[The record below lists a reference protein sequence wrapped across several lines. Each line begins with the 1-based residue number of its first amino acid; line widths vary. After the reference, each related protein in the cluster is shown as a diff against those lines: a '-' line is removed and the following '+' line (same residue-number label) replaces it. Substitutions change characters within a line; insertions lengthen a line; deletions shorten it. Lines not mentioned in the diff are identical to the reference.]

1 MALGR
6 TATIVPKPFAD
17 PAIKRRGIFDMK
29 TMMVAALRAALVTTT
44 ILRSAAALTTA
55 ATAQTTTA
63 SIRGQVRD
71 AAGAAVAGATVVAV
85 NTSTNQTFRAT
96 SSANGSYI
104 LNGLRPAPYTITVTG
119 PNGDVSVQRI
129 SVGVGQSATLDAVLA
144 RAVAAPAEQP
154 DATAGGTSTDSGEV
168 VVTAGRLVETKT
180 SEVATNVS
188 QAQIRILPQG
198 DRNFLTFAALA
209 PGVRYNDS
217 ETNKGITAGA
227 SPASQ
232 VNVFI
237 DGTSLKSQTLGGI
250 AGQTDSRGNP
260 FGQLAVGE
268 FRVLTQNYK
277 AEYEQAGSAIVT
289 AITKSGTNEFHGEMF
304 GQYTD
309 RSLTAANILDE
320 RAGRDKPKFERKQ
333 YGVSLGGPIIKDKL
347 FFFGAYEGNDQDRA
361 SSVVVGQ
368 RTPENV
374 VRFGQYEGTYV
385 SPYRGDFYFGKL
397 TFTPDERQVFDL
409 SFSRREET
417 DVSGF
422 GANFGSANIA
432 YSAAVNKINK
442 TDTYTYKWTYT
453 GDSFVNE
460 ANLTYLDAVYNP
472 SSLNPDDPS
481 FEYQGVITF
490 GGKDS
495 TQRISQQSYVLRD
508 DLTYNGLQNHAIK
521 GGLRFAFQDYDFT
534 KNFFVQPRYFFQSD
548 AIKGLDF
555 SFPAQAQLGVGN
567 PRIIAS
573 NSQLGAYI
581 QDDWDVTDKLQ
592 INVGLRWDYESNLF
606 NNNYR
611 TPAAA
616 IATLN
621 ALPKTDYFDPA
632 NYITDGTDRPTRKDM
647 FQPRIGFSYDVN
659 DDQRTVIF
667 GGYGK
672 YYDRNV
678 FNNTLDEQFR
688 LQYQTGIFNFSRD
701 GLPRDGNPTVQWD
714 PQYLTRD
721 GLLALRD
728 SAQTGQPDL
737 FAVKNDAKAP
747 STDQFSF
754 GLRQKF
760 GVFRASLTGSYV
772 RGQNGYTHLFATRNA
787 DGSCCDTTIPR
798 ANGFGNVLIGY
809 DGLRT
814 RYKALLVTIDKD
826 YTVSSGWGFNLAYTL
841 SKAEQ
846 DGGDL
851 FSLDKVTPDKYG
863 WRPIAGQDERHRI
876 VLSGIAD
883 LPLGFQFS
891 TLTTL
896 GSGTAFQLFDRSAGV
911 GINQQVVRSLYRP
924 KNCLGS
930 VFAFCEVNLTLQ
942 NNIKVFSTHNIN
954 VAVDLLNAFNN
965 KNYDGYSGN
974 LGVGETYSF
983 DRTTNAPTNLLTL
996 PRRIQFRVGYR
1007 F

>member
-1 MALGR
+1 MKTL
-6 TATIVPKPFAD
+6 TIV
-17 PAIKRRGIFDMK
+17 
-29 TMMVAALRAALVTTT
+29 ALRATLSAST
-44 ILRSAAALTTA
+44 ILGSLALTVMPA
-55 ATAQTTTA
+55 AAQTTTA
-63 SIRGQVRD
+63 AIRGQVRD
-71 AAGAAVAGATVVAV
+71 GAGAPVGGATVVAV
-85 NTSTNQTFRAT
+85 NKSTNQTFRAT
-96 SSANGSYI
+96 SDARGGYA
-104 LNGLRPAPYTITVTG
+104 LNGLRPAQYTITVTG
-119 PNGDVSVQRI
+119 TNGESSTQVI
-129 SVGVGQSATLDAVLA
+129 IVGVGQSATLDAVLA
-144 RAVAAPAEQP
+144 GPAAAPAAGETP
-154 DATAGGTSTDSGEV
+154 TEATGAAAGAAAGGDEI
-168 VVTAGRLVETKT
+168 VVTGGRLVETKT
-180 SEVATNVS
+180 SEVATNVT
-188 QAQIRILPQG
+188 QDQIRILPQG

-217 ETNKGITAGA
+217 ETNKGIVAGA

-289 AITKSGTNEFHGEMF
+289 AITKSGTNDFHGEAF
-304 GQYTD
+304 GQYTN
-309 RSLTAANILDE
+309 RGLTSASVIDE
-320 RAGRDKPKFERKQ
+320 RAGRGKPKFERKQ

-361 SSVVVGQ
+361 SSVTVGN
-368 RTPENV
+368 RTVANLA
-374 VRFGQYEGTYV
+374 RFGQYEGTYV

-417 DVSGF
+417 DVTGF

-460 ANLTYLDAVYNP
+460 FNATYLDAVYNP
-472 SSLNPDDPS
+472 SSLNPNDAS

-508 DLTYNGLQNHAIK
+508 DLTYSGLENHVFK
-521 GGLRFAFQDYDFT
+521 GGIRFAFQDYDFT
-534 KNFFVQPRYFFQSD
+534 KNFFVQPRYFFQND
-548 AIKGLDF
+548 ATKGLDF

-573 NSQLGAYI
+573 NSQLGLYA

-606 NNNYR
+606 NNKYR

-616 IATLN
+616 VATLN
-621 ALPKTDYFDPA
+621 GLPRTYYFDPA
-632 NYITDGTDRPTRKDM
+632 DYITDGTDRPTRKDM

-688 LQYQTGIFNFSRD
+688 LQYATGVFNFSRD
-701 GLPRDGNPTVQWD
+701 GLPRDGNPTVVWD
-714 PQYLTRD
+714 PKYLTRD
-721 GLLALRD
+721 GLLALRQT
-728 SAQTGQPDL
+728 AQTGLPDL
-737 FAVKNDAKAP
+737 FAVKNNAKAP
-747 STDQFSF
+747 STDQFSL

-760 GVFRASLTGSYV
+760 GIFRASVTGSYI
-772 RGQNGYTHLFATRNA
+772 RGQNGYTHLFATRNP
-787 DGSCCDTTIPR
+787 DGSCCDTSVPR

-814 RYKALLVTIDKD
+814 RYKALLFTLDKD
-826 YTVSSGWGFNLAYTL
+826 YTKASGWGINIAYTL

-851 FSLDKVTPDKYG
+851 FSLDAVTPRAYG
-863 WRPIAGQDERHRI
+863 WRPIADQDERHRI
-876 VLSGIAD
+876 VVSGIAD

-896 GSGTAFQLFDRSAGV
+896 GSGTAFQLQDQSAGTSV
-911 GINQQVVRSLYRP
+911 NQQVIRSLYRP

-930 VFAFCEVNLTLQ
+930 LFAFCEVNLTLQ
-942 NNIKVFSTHNIN
+942 NNIRIFDTHIIN

-965 KNYDGYSGN
+965 KNYTGYAGY
-974 LGVGETYSF
+974 LGVGQSYSF
-983 DRTTNAPTNLLTL
+983 DATTNAPTGLLTL
-996 PRRIQFRVGYR
+996 PRRFQFRVGYR

>member
-1 MALGR
+1 
-6 TATIVPKPFAD
+6 
-17 PAIKRRGIFDMK
+17 MK
-29 TMMVAALRAALVTTT
+29 TITAAALRAALATTT
-44 ILRSAAALTTA
+44 ILGTTVALIA
-55 ATAQTTTA
+55 PATAQTTTA

-71 AAGAAVAGATVVAV
+71 AAGAAVAGVTVVAV
-85 NTSTNQTFRAT
+85 NRATNQTVRAT
-96 SSANGSYI
+96 SSASGNYV
-104 LNGLRPAPYTITVTG
+104 LNGLRPAQYTITATG
-119 PNGDVSVQRI
+119 PNGATFEQAVI
-129 SVGVGQSATLDAVLA
+129 VGIGQATTLNVVLA
-144 RAVAAPAEQP
+144 PASAPAPAPAADGTVAAPS
-154 DATAGGTSTDSGEV
+154 DATPEAASSDEI
-168 VVTAGRLVETKT
+168 VVTGNRLVETKT

-188 QAQIRILPQG
+188 QNQIRILPQG

-217 ETNKGITAGA
+217 ETNKGIVAGA

-289 AITKSGTNEFHGEMF
+289 AITKSGTNDFHGEVF

-309 RSLTAANILDE
+309 RSLTSASIIDQ
-320 RAGRDKPKFERKQ
+320 RAGRDKPAFKRKQ
-333 YGVSLGGPIIKDKL
+333 YGIALGGPIIKDKL

-361 SSVVVGQ
+361 SSVTVGN
-368 RTPENV
+368 RTPANAAA
-374 VRFGQYEGTYV
+374 FGQYEGTYV

-397 TFTPDERQVFDL
+397 TFTPDDRQVFDL

-417 DVSGF
+417 DVTGF

-460 ANLTYLDAVYNP
+460 ANLTYLDTVYNP

-495 TQRISQQSYVLRD
+495 TQKISQQSYVLRD
-508 DLTYNGLQNHAIK
+508 DLTYNGLAGHVIK
-521 GGLRFAFQDYDFT
+521 GGIRFAFQDYDFT
-534 KNFFVQPRYFFQSD
+534 KNLFVQPRYFFQTD
-548 AIKGLDF
+548 ATKGLNFD
-555 SFPAQAQLGVGN
+555 FPATAQIGVGN

-573 NSQLGAYI
+573 NSQLGLYL

-592 INVGLRWDYESNLF
+592 INAGIRWDYESNLF
-606 NNNYR
+606 NNKYHS
-611 TPAAA
+611 PASA
-616 IATLN
+616 IATLS

-632 NYITDGTDRPTRKDM
+632 DYITDGSDRPTRKDM
-647 FQPRIGFSYDVN
+647 FQPRIGFSYDFN
-659 DDQRTVIF
+659 DDQRTVVF

-672 YYDRNV
+672 YFDRNV

-688 LQYQTGIFNFSRD
+688 LQYSTGVFYFSRD
-701 GLPRDGNPTVQWD
+701 GQPRDGNPTVRWD
-714 PQYLTRD
+714 PAYLTRD
-721 GLLALRD
+721 GLLALRQT
-728 SAQTGQPDL
+728 AQTGLPEL

-747 STDQFSF
+747 STDQFSL

-760 GVFRASLTGSYV
+760 GIFRTSFTGSYV

-787 DGSCCDTTIPR
+787 DGSCCDTSIPR
-798 ANGFGNVLIGY
+798 LNGYGNVLIGY

-826 YTVSSGWGFNLAYTL
+826 YTQASGWGFSIAYTL

-851 FSLDKVTPDKYG
+851 FSLDKPTPKQYG
-863 WRPIAGQDERHRI
+863 WRPIADQDERHRI
-876 VLSGIAD
+876 VASGIAD

-896 GSGTAFQLFDRSAGV
+896 GSGTAFQLLDQRAGTSV
-911 GINQQVVRSLYRP
+911 NQQVIRSLYRP
-924 KNCLGS
+924 KNCIKG

-942 NNIKVFSTHNIN
+942 NNIKVFDTHNIN

-965 KNYDGYSGN
+965 KNYTGYSGFI
-974 LGVGETYSF
+974 GVGESYSF
-983 DRTTNAPTNLLTL
+983 NTTTNAPTGLQTL
-996 PRRIQFRVGYR
+996 PRRIQFRAGYR

>member
-1 MALGR
+1 MCNPS
-6 TATIVPKPFAD
+6 VPMRLPN
-17 PAIKRRGIFDMK
+17 RGHWDMK
-29 TMMVAALRAALVTTT
+29 TMMATALRAALATTT
-44 ILRSAAALTTA
+44 ILGTTVALIA
-55 ATAQTTTA
+55 PASAQTTTA
-63 SIRGQVRD
+63 AIRGQVRD
-71 AAGAAVAGATVVAV
+71 AAGATVAGATVVAV
-85 NTSTNQTFRAT
+85 NDGTNQTFRAT
-96 SSANGSYI
+96 TSATGSYV
-104 LNGLRPAPYTITVTG
+104 LNGLRPATYTITFTG
-119 PNGDVSVQRI
+119 PDGAISAQRI

-144 RAVAAPAEQP
+144 APTAAAPAGTGATAEGGS
-154 DATAGGTSTDSGEV
+154 TAGGAGEGGEI
-168 VVTAGRLVETKT
+168 VVTAGKLVETKT

-188 QAQIRILPQG
+188 QAQIRLLPQG

-277 AEYEQAGSAIVT
+277 AEYEQAGSAIIT
-289 AITKSGTNEFHGEMF
+289 AITKSGTNDF
-304 GQYTD
+304 
-309 RSLTAANILDE
+309 
-320 RAGRDKPKFERKQ
+320 
-333 YGVSLGGPIIKDKL
+333 KDKL

-361 SSVVVGQ
+361 SSVTVGN
-368 RTPENV
+368 RTPANLA
-374 VRFGQYEGTYV
+374 RFGQYEGTYI

-422 GANFGSANIA
+422 GANFGSPNIA
-432 YSAAVNKINK
+432 YSSAVNKINK
-442 TDTYTYKWTYT
+442 TDTYTYKWTYP

-460 ANLTYLDAVYNP
+460 FNATYLDTVYNP

-495 TQRISQQSYVLRD
+495 TQRISQQSYTLRD
-508 DLTYNGLQNHAIK
+508 DFTYNGLDNHVIK
-521 GGLRFAFQDYDFT
+521 GGIRFAFQDYDFT
-534 KNFFVQPRYFFQSD
+534 KNFFVQPRYFYQND
-548 AIKGLDF
+548 PTKGLDF
-555 SFPAQAQLGVGN
+555 SFPATAQIGVGN

-573 NSQLGAYI
+573 NSQLGMYL
-581 QDDWDVTDKLQ
+581 QDDWDITDKLQ
-592 INVGLRWDYESNLF
+592 LNLGLRWDYESNLF
-606 NNNYR
+606 NNKYR

-616 IATLN
+616 VTTLN
-621 ALPKTDYFDPA
+621 GLPKTDYFDPA
-632 NYITDGTDRPTRKDM
+632 DYITDGTDRPTRKDM
-647 FQPRIGFSYDVN
+647 FQPRIGFSYDFN
-659 DDQRTVIF
+659 DDQRTVLF

-672 YYDRNV
+672 YFDRNV

-688 LQYQTGIFNFSRD
+688 LQYQTGVFYFSRD
-701 GLPRDGNPTVQWD
+701 GQPRDGNPTVVWND
-714 PQYLTRD
+714 SYLTRD
-721 GLLALRD
+721 GLLALRQT
-728 SAQTGQPDL
+728 AQTGQPEL

-747 STDQFSF
+747 STDQFSL

-760 GVFRASLTGSYV
+760 GVFRASVTGSYV

-787 DGSCCDTTIPR
+787 DGSCCNTTVPR
-798 ANGFGNVLIGY
+798 ENGFSNVLIGY

-851 FSLDKVTPDKYG
+851 FSLDEVTPRAYG
-863 WRPIAGQDERHRI
+863 WRPIAGQDERHRFVI
-876 VLSGIAD
+876 SGIAD

-896 GSGTAFQLFDRSAGV
+896 GSGTAFQVFDQSAGTSV
-911 GINQQVVRSLYRP
+911 NQQVTRSLYRP

-942 NNIKVFSTHNIN
+942 NNIKVFNTHNIN

-965 KNYDGYSGN
+965 KNYDGYASY
-974 LGVGETYSF
+974 LGVGQSYTF
-983 DRTTNAPTNLLTL
+983 DPASNIPANLLTL
-996 PRRIQFRVGYR
+996 PRRFQFRVGYR

>member
-1 MALGR
+1 
-6 TATIVPKPFAD
+6 
-17 PAIKRRGIFDMK
+17 MK

-44 ILRSAAALTTA
+44 ILGSAATLTTA

-63 SIRGQVRD
+63 AIRGQVRD

-85 NTSTNQTFRAT
+85 NTGTNQTFRAT
-96 SSANGSYI
+96 TGANGSYI
-104 LNGLRPAPYTITVTG
+104 LNGLRPAPYTITFTG
-119 PNGDVSVQRI
+119 PDRSVSVQRI

-144 RAVAAPAEQP
+144 APA
-154 DATAGGTSTDSGEV
+154 TASSTSTTTAQTDSQAGDTTSGEGGDI

-188 QAQIRILPQG
+188 QNQIRILPQG

-217 ETNKGITAGA
+217 ETNKGIVAGA

-289 AITKSGTNEFHGEMF
+289 AVTKSGTNDFHGEMF

-309 RSLTAANILDE
+309 RSLTAANVIDE
-320 RAGRDKPKFERKQ
+320 RAGRGKPKFERKQ

-361 SSVVVGQ
+361 SSVTVGQ
-368 RTPENV
+368 PTPENLA
-374 VRFGQYEGTYV
+374 RFGQYEGTYV

-409 SFSRREET
+409 SFSRRQET
-417 DVSGF
+417 DISGF

-432 YSAAVNKINK
+432 YSAAVNKKNK

-460 ANLTYLDAVYNP
+460 ANATYLDAVYNP

-481 FEYQGVITF
+481 FEYQGVITY

-508 DLTYNGLQNHAIK
+508 DLTYNGLSNHVIK
-521 GGLRFAFQDYDFT
+521 GGIRFAFQDYDFT
-534 KNFFVQPRYFFQSD
+534 KNFFVQPHYFFQTD
-548 AIKGLDF
+548 ATKGLDF
-555 SFPAQAQLGVGN
+555 SFPATAQIGVGN

-606 NNNYR
+606 NNKYR

-632 NYITDGTDRPTRKDM
+632 DYITDGSDRPTRKDM
-647 FQPRIGFSYDVN
+647 FQPRIGFSYDFN
-659 DDQRTVIF
+659 DDQRTVLF

-672 YYDRNV
+672 YYDRSV

-688 LQYQTGIFNFSRD
+688 LQYQTGVFYFSRD
-701 GLPRDGNPTVQWD
+701 GKPRDGNPTVVWND
-714 PQYLTRD
+714 SYLTRD
-721 GLLALRD
+721 GLLALRQN
-728 SAQTGQPDL
+728 AQTGLPEL

-760 GVFRASLTGSYV
+760 GVFRASVTGSYV

-826 YTVSSGWGFNLAYTL
+826 YSVSSGWGVNIAYTL

-851 FSLDKVTPDKYG
+851 FSLDAATPRAYG
-863 WRPIAGQDERHRI
+863 WRPIADQDERHRVVI
-876 VLSGIAD
+876 SGIAD

-896 GSGTAFQLFDRSAGV
+896 GSGTAFQLFDQSAGTSV
-911 GINQQVVRSLYRP
+911 NQQVTRSLYRP

-930 VFAFCEVNLTLQ
+930 LFAFCEVNLTLQ
-942 NNIKVFSTHNIN
+942 NNIRIFNTHNIN
-954 VAVDLLNAFNN
+954 VAVDMLNAFNN
-965 KNYDGYSGN
+965 KNYSGYAGY
-974 LGVGETYSF
+974 LGVGQTYNF
-983 DRTTNAPTNLLTL
+983 DRTTNAPTNILTL
-996 PRRIQFRVGYR
+996 PRRFQFRVGYR

>member
-1 MALGR
+1 
-6 TATIVPKPFAD
+6 
-17 PAIKRRGIFDMK
+17 MK
-29 TMMVAALRAALVTTT
+29 TIMATALRAALATTT
-44 ILRSAAALTTA
+44 ILGTTA
-55 ATAQTTTA
+55 TLIAPASAQTTTA
-63 SIRGQVRD
+63 AIRGQVRD
-71 AAGAAVAGATVVAV
+71 AAGATVAGATVVAV
-85 NTSTNQTFRAT
+85 NDGTNQTFRAT
-96 SSANGSYI
+96 TSATGSYV
-104 LNGLRPAPYTITVTG
+104 LNGLRPATYTITFTG
-119 PNGDVSVQRI
+119 PDGAISAQRI

-144 RAVAAPAEQP
+144 APTAAAPAGTTG
-154 DATAGGTSTDSGEV
+154 ATAEGGTTSGGANEGGEI
-168 VVTAGRLVETKT
+168 VVTAGKLVETKT

-188 QAQIRILPQG
+188 QNQIRILPQG

-277 AEYEQAGSAIVT
+277 AEYEQAGSAIIT
-289 AITKSGTNEFHGEMF
+289 AITKSGTNDFHGEMF

-309 RSLTAANILDE
+309 RSLTAANIIDE
-320 RAGRDKPKFERKQ
+320 RAGRGKPKFERKQ
-333 YGVSLGGPIIKDKL
+333 YGISLGGPIIKDKL

-361 SSVVVGQ
+361 SSVTVGQ
-368 RTPENV
+368 RTPENLA
-374 VRFGQYEGTYV
+374 RFGQYEGTYV

-409 SFSRREET
+409 SFSRRQET
-417 DVSGF
+417 DISGF

-460 ANLTYLDAVYNP
+460 FNATYLDTVYNP

-481 FEYQGVITF
+481 FQYEGVITF

-495 TQRISQQSYVLRD
+495 TQRISQQSYTLRD
-508 DLTYNGLQNHAIK
+508 DLTYNGLDNHVIK
-521 GGLRFAFQDYDFT
+521 GGIRFAFQDYDFT
-534 KNFFVQPRYFFQSD
+534 KNFYVQPNYFFQSD
-548 AIKGLDF
+548 AARGLDF
-555 SFPAQAQLGVGN
+555 SFPATAQLGVGN

-573 NSQLGAYI
+573 NSQLGVYL
-581 QDDWDVTDKLQ
+581 QDDWDITSKLQ
-592 INVGLRWDYESNLF
+592 LNLGLRWDYESNLF
-606 NNNYR
+606 NNKYR

-616 IATLN
+616 VTTLN

-647 FQPRIGFSYDVN
+647 FQPRIGFSYDFN
-659 DDQRTVIF
+659 DDQRTVLF

-672 YYDRNV
+672 YFDRNV

-688 LQYQTGIFNFSRD
+688 LQYQTGVFYFSRD
-701 GLPRDGNPTVQWD
+701 GQPRDGNPTVVWNESYQ
-714 PQYLTRD
+714 TRE
-721 GLLALRD
+721 GLLALRQT
-728 SAQTGQPDL
+728 AQTGLPQL
-737 FAVKNDAKAP
+737 FAVKNNAKAP
-747 STDQFSF
+747 STDQFSL

-760 GVFRASLTGSYV
+760 GIFRASVTGSYV

-798 ANGFGNVLIGY
+798 ENGFSNVLIGY

-851 FSLDKVTPDKYG
+851 FSLDKVTPDRYG
-863 WRPIAGQDERHRI
+863 WRPIADQDERHRI
-876 VLSGIAD
+876 VLSGIVD
-883 LPLGFQFS
+883 LPVGFQFS

-896 GSGTAFQLFDRSAGV
+896 GSGTAFQLLDQSAGTSV
-911 GINQQVVRSLYRP
+911 NQQTIRSLYRP

-942 NNIKVFSTHNIN
+942 NNIKVFNTHNIN

-965 KNYDGYSGN
+965 KNYTGYSGN
-974 LGVGETYSF
+974 LGVGQTYNF
-983 DRTTNAPTNLLTL
+983 GDPTNLPTGLLTL
-996 PRRIQFRVGYR
+996 PRRFQFRVGYR

>member
-1 MALGR
+1 
-6 TATIVPKPFAD
+6 
-17 PAIKRRGIFDMK
+17 
-29 TMMVAALRAALVTTT
+29 
-44 ILRSAAALTTA
+44 
-55 ATAQTTTA
+55 
-63 SIRGQVRD
+63 
-71 AAGAAVAGATVVAV
+71 
-85 NTSTNQTFRAT
+85 
-96 SSANGSYI
+96 
-104 LNGLRPAPYTITVTG
+104 
-119 PNGDVSVQRI
+119 
-129 SVGVGQSATLDAVLA
+129 
-144 RAVAAPAEQP
+144 
-154 DATAGGTSTDSGEV
+154 
-168 VVTAGRLVETKT
+168 
-180 SEVATNVS
+180 
-188 QAQIRILPQG
+188 
-198 DRNFLTFAALA
+198 
-209 PGVRYNDS
+209 
-217 ETNKGITAGA
+217 
-227 SPASQ
+227 
-232 VNVFI
+232 
-237 DGTSLKSQTLGGI
+237 
-250 AGQTDSRGNP
+250 
-260 FGQLAVGE
+260 
-268 FRVLTQNYK
+268 
-277 AEYEQAGSAIVT
+277 
-289 AITKSGTNEFHGEMF
+289 
-304 GQYTD
+304 
-309 RSLTAANILDE
+309 
-320 RAGRDKPKFERKQ
+320 
-333 YGVSLGGPIIKDKL
+333 
-347 FFFGAYEGNDQDRA
+347 
-361 SSVVVGQ
+361 
-368 RTPENV
+368 
-374 VRFGQYEGTYV
+374 
-385 SPYRGDFYFGKL
+385 
-397 TFTPDERQVFDL
+397 VFDL
-409 SFSRREET
+409 SFSRRQET

-534 KNFFVQPRYFFQSD
+534 KNFFVQPRYFFQND
-548 AIKGLDF
+548 ATKGLDF

-592 INVGLRWDYESNLF
+592 INIGLRWDYESNLF
-606 NNNYR
+606 NNKYR

-616 IATLN
+616 VATLN
-621 ALPKTDYFDPA
+621 ALPRTEYFDPA
-632 NYITDGTDRPTRKDM
+632 NYITDGSDRPTRKDM

-672 YYDRNV
+672 YFDRNV

-688 LQYQTGIFNFSRD
+688 LQYATGVFNFSRD
-701 GLPRDGNPTVQWD
+701 GQPRDGNPTVRWD

-721 GLLALRD
+721 GLLALRAT
-728 SAQTGQPDL
+728 AQTGLPDL

-754 GLRQKF
+754 GVRQKF
-760 GVFRASLTGSYV
+760 GVFRASVTGSYV

-826 YTVSSGWGFNLAYTL
+826 YTVASGWGFNLAYTL

-851 FSLDKVTPDKYG
+851 FSLDKPTPDQYG
-863 WRPIAGQDERHRI
+863 WRPIADQDERHRI

-896 GSGTAFQLFDRSAGV
+896 GTGTAFQLQDQSAGTSV
-911 GINQQVVRSLYRP
+911 NQQVIRSLYRP

-942 NNIKVFSTHNIN
+942 NNIKVFNTHNIN

-965 KNYDGYSGN
+965 KNYGGYSGY
-974 LGVGETYSF
+974 LGVGQAYSF

>member
-1 MALGR
+1 M
-6 TATIVPKPFAD
+6 
-17 PAIKRRGIFDMK
+17 
-29 TMMVAALRAALVTTT
+29 TMMRSVALRAALATTT
-44 ILRSAAALTTA
+44 ILGASLALAVPAA
-55 ATAQTTTA
+55 AQTTTA

-71 AAGAAVAGATVVAV
+71 GAGAPVAGATVVAV
-85 NTSTNQTFRAT
+85 NRGTNQTVRAT
-96 SSANGSYI
+96 SSASGNYV
-104 LNGLRPAPYTITVTG
+104 LNGLRPAQYTITATG
-119 PNGDVSVQRI
+119 PNGATFEQAVI
-129 SVGVGQSATLDAVLA
+129 VGVGQATTLNVVLTA
-144 RAVAAPAEQP
+144 AAAAPAPAPAPAADGTVAAPD
-154 DATAGGTSTDSGEV
+154 DATPTTASSDEI
-168 VVTAGRLVETKT
+168 VVTGNRLVETKT

-188 QAQIRILPQG
+188 QNQIRILPQG

-217 ETNKGITAGA
+217 ETNKGIVSGA

-289 AITKSGTNEFHGEMF
+289 AITKSGTNDFHGEMF

-309 RSLTAANILDE
+309 RSLTAASIIDQ
-320 RAGRDKPKFERKQ
+320 RAGRGKPKFERKQ
-333 YGVSLGGPIIKDKL
+333 YGISLGGPIIKDKL

-361 SSVVVGQ
+361 SSVTVGN
-368 RTPENV
+368 RTPANAAA
-374 VRFGQYEGTYV
+374 FGQYEGTYV

-417 DVSGF
+417 DVTGF

-460 ANLTYLDAVYNP
+460 ANLTYLDTVYNP

-495 TQRISQQSYVLRD
+495 TQKISQQSYVLRD
-508 DLTYNGLQNHAIK
+508 DLTYNGLAGHVIK
-521 GGLRFAFQDYDFT
+521 GGIRFAFQDYDFT
-534 KNFFVQPRYFFQSD
+534 KNLFVQPRYFFQTD
-548 AIKGLDF
+548 ATRGLSFD
-555 SFPAQAQLGVGN
+555 FPATAQIGVGN

-573 NSQLGAYI
+573 NSQLGLYL

-592 INVGLRWDYESNLF
+592 INAGIRWDYESNLF
-606 NNNYR
+606 NNKYR
-611 TPAAA
+611 SPGSA
-616 IATLN
+616 IATIS
-621 ALPKTDYFDPA
+621 ALPRTDYFDPA
-632 NYITDGTDRPTRKDM
+632 DYITDGSDRPTRKDM
-647 FQPRIGFSYDVN
+647 FQPRIGFSYDFN
-659 DDQRTVIF
+659 DDQRTVVF

-672 YYDRNV
+672 YFDRNV

-688 LQYQTGIFNFSRD
+688 LQYATGVFYFSRD
-701 GLPRDGNPTVQWD
+701 GQPRDGNPTVRWD
-714 PQYLTRD
+714 PAYLTRD
-721 GLLALRD
+721 GLLALRQT
-728 SAQTGQPDL
+728 AQTGLPEL

-747 STDQFSF
+747 STDQFSL

-760 GVFRASLTGSYV
+760 GVFRASVTGSYV

-798 ANGFGNVLIGY
+798 ANGYGNVLIGY

-814 RYKALLVTIDKD
+814 RYKALLFTLDKD
-826 YTVSSGWGFNLAYTL
+826 YTQASGWGFNIAYTL

-863 WRPIAGQDERHRI
+863 WRPIADQDERHRI
-876 VLSGIAD
+876 VLSGIGD
-883 LPLGFQFS
+883 LPLGFQLS

-896 GSGTAFQLFDRSAGV
+896 GSGTAFQLLDQTAGTSV
-911 GINQQVVRSLYRP
+911 NQQVIRSLYRP
-924 KNCLGS
+924 KNCIKG

-942 NNIKVFSTHNIN
+942 NNIKVFGTHNIN

-965 KNYDGYSGN
+965 KNYTGYSGF
-974 LGVGETYSF
+974 LGVGESYSF
-983 DRTTNAPTNLLTL
+983 NTTTNAPTGLQTL
-996 PRRIQFRVGYR
+996 PRRFQFRAGYR

>member
-1 MALGR
+1 
-6 TATIVPKPFAD
+6 
-17 PAIKRRGIFDMK
+17 MK
-29 TMMVAALRAALVTTT
+29 TITAAALRAALATTT
-44 ILRSAAALTTA
+44 ILGTTVALIA
-55 ATAQTTTA
+55 PATAQTTTA

-71 AAGAAVAGATVVAV
+71 AAGAAVAGVTVVAV
-85 NTSTNQTFRAT
+85 NRATNQTVRAT
-96 SSANGSYI
+96 SSASGNYV
-104 LNGLRPAPYTITVTG
+104 LNGLRPAQYTITATG
-119 PNGDVSVQRI
+119 PNGATFEQAVI
-129 SVGVGQSATLDAVLA
+129 VGIGQATTLNVVLA
-144 RAVAAPAEQP
+144 PASAPAPAPAADGIVAAPS
-154 DATAGGTSTDSGEV
+154 DAAPEAASSDEI
-168 VVTAGRLVETKT
+168 VVTGNRLVETKT

-188 QAQIRILPQG
+188 QNQIRILPQG

-217 ETNKGITAGA
+217 ETNKGIVAGA

-289 AITKSGTNEFHGEMF
+289 AITKSGTNDFHGEVF

-309 RSLTAANILDE
+309 RSLTSASIIDQ
-320 RAGRDKPKFERKQ
+320 RAGRDKPAFKRKQ
-333 YGVSLGGPIIKDKL
+333 YGIALGGPIIKDKL

-361 SSVVVGQ
+361 SSVTVGN
-368 RTPENV
+368 RTPANAAA
-374 VRFGQYEGTYV
+374 FGQYEGTYV

-397 TFTPDERQVFDL
+397 TFTPDDRQVFDL

-417 DVSGF
+417 DVTGF

-460 ANLTYLDAVYNP
+460 ANLTYLDTVYNP

-495 TQRISQQSYVLRD
+495 TQKISQQSYVLRD
-508 DLTYNGLQNHAIK
+508 DLTYNGLAGHVIK
-521 GGLRFAFQDYDFT
+521 GGIRFAFQDYDFT
-534 KNFFVQPRYFFQSD
+534 KNLFVQPRYFFQTD
-548 AIKGLDF
+548 ATRGLDF
-555 SFPAQAQLGVGN
+555 SFPATAQIGVGN

-573 NSQLGAYI
+573 NSQLGLYL

-592 INVGLRWDYESNLF
+592 INAGIRWDYESNLF
-606 NNNYR
+606 NNKYR
-611 TPAAA
+611 SPASA

-632 NYITDGTDRPTRKDM
+632 DYITDGSDRPTRKDM
-647 FQPRIGFSYDVN
+647 FQPRIGFSYDFN
-659 DDQRTVIF
+659 DDQRTVVF

-672 YYDRNV
+672 YFDRNV

-688 LQYQTGIFNFSRD
+688 LQYSTGVFYFSRD
-701 GLPRDGNPTVQWD
+701 GQPRDGNPTVRWD
-714 PQYLTRD
+714 PAYLTRD
-721 GLLALRD
+721 GLLALRQT
-728 SAQTGQPDL
+728 AQTGLPEL

-747 STDQFSF
+747 STDQFSL

-760 GVFRASLTGSYV
+760 GIFRASFTGSYV

-787 DGSCCDTTIPR
+787 DGSCCDTRIPR
-798 ANGFGNVLIGY
+798 LNGYGNVLIGY

-826 YTVSSGWGFNLAYTL
+826 YTQASGWGFNIAYTL

-851 FSLDKVTPDKYG
+851 FSLDKVTPDQYG
-863 WRPIAGQDERHRI
+863 WRPIADQDERHRI
-876 VLSGIAD
+876 VLSGIGD
-883 LPLGFQFS
+883 LPLGFQLS

-896 GSGTAFQLFDRSAGV
+896 GSGTAFQVLDQTAGTSV
-911 GINQQVVRSLYRP
+911 NQQVIRSLYRP
-924 KNCLGS
+924 KNCIKG

-942 NNIKVFSTHNIN
+942 NNIKVFDTHNIN

-965 KNYDGYSGN
+965 KNYTGYSGFV
-974 LGVGETYSF
+974 GVGESYSF
-983 DRTTNAPTNLLTL
+983 NTTTNAPTGLQTL
-996 PRRIQFRVGYR
+996 PRRIQFRAGYR